1 MPEPLHVLYVD
12 DYEPMGEMVADALA
26 DDGFLVTVM
35 TDALAALQLCMSI
48 DVHFGAAVIDF
59 NMPGMDGDELT
70 RRLSEAGHMPIVV
83 VSAFIDDERRQ
94 RAMQAGAR
102 AVMDKKDL
110 VRILPGLLRQLMG
123 AA

>member
-83 VSAFIDDERRQ
+83 VSAFIDDERRR
-94 RAMQAGAR
+94 RAMQAGAK

>member
-59 NMPGMDGDELT
+59 NMPGMEGDELT
-70 RRLSEAGHMPIVV
+70 RRLSEAGQMPIVV
-83 VSAFIDDERRQ
+83 VSAFIDDERRR
-94 RAMQAGAR
+94 RAMQAGAK